1 MAAHTSDQSHA
12 QVWRIKNNTEI
23 PTSNVIPR
31 AKPIT
36 IDFGLGAACLFPFR
50 RGIHIGTIRAGRI
63 PIERSYVIQRIA
75 RIAVPATP
83 NAIRRR
89 IEDRPLLIDG
99 LLLLQTKSNA
109 ANVKTTI
116 AMPIKALRLL
126 I

>member
-1 MAAHTSDQSHA
+1 M
-12 QVWRIKNNTEI
+12 
-23 PTSNVIPR
+23 
-31 AKPIT
+31 
-36 IDFGLGAACLFPFR
+36 
-50 RGIHIGTIRAGRI
+50 GIHIGTIRAGRI